1 MNTDTKKISN
11 LIKTL
16 NSSVEFYEEASKEVD
31 KPTVATTLQN
41 MALTHS
47 KNIATLQPFIRAQE
61 GETEDGG
68 SFAVDI
74 RKQYT
79 SVMDAIK
86 SDGDLTYISQLEE
99 VEDKLLEQCKDALE
113 SKLPVGCVNA
123 ITKVQQDIRFTHDRM
138 KALQET
144 EEQRQAS

>member
-1 MNTDTKKISN
+1 MSNDTKKISN

-16 NSSVEFYEEASKEVD
+16 NSSVEFYKEAAKEVD

-47 KNIATLQPFIRAQE
+47 KNIATLQPFVRA
-61 GETEDGG
+61 EDGESEDG
-68 SFAVDI
+68 SSFAVDM
-74 RKQYT
+74 RKQYA
-79 SVMDAIK
+79 SVMDSIK

-99 VEDKLLEQCKDALE
+99 VEDKLLEQCKDVLD
-113 SKLPVGCVNA
+113 SKLPVGCVNT